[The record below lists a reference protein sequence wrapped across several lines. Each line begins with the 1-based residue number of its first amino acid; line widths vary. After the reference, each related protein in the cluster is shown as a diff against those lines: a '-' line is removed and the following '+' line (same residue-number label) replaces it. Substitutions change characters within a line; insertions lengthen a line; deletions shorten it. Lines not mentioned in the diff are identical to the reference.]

1 MNKVISVVKKWWMKV
16 VSVICAALISFLTLH
31 PYLSVVVL
39 ASGAGAVIG
48 SILEWAGYVSSAVDI
63 LSPLFNNKVLV
74 NELTKIIKDLQN
86 AITSSILDD
95 NRKLVKGIN
104 ESINQQLETIIE
116 KTTKED
122 VSVIEAR
129 EEKTK
134 TPVYTEY
141 TDTSATGVQEFS
153 SELDAL
159 LDGAI

>member
-1 MNKVISVVKKWWMKV
+1 MVILKNWRTKLGKTIEKSSNEFKNNSDNTTKV
-16 VSVICAALISFLTLH
+16 VDTLKIDLT
-31 PYLSVVVL
+31 
-39 ASGAGAVIG
+39 
-48 SILEWAGYVSSAVDI
+48 DI
-63 LSPLFNNKVLV
+63 KKEVNKQSTAIDSNNKVLV